1 MAKFNPKDPKAS
13 DTFCGLIQCAAQVFT
28 YRLVLGGMYNY
39 TPHCEEILEHLKAI
53 VEITEEYDRKTIE
66 V

>member
-13 DTFCGLIQCAAQVFT
+13 DIFCGLINTAAAVFT
-28 YRLVLGGMYNY
+28 YRLVLGGMYHY

-53 VEITEEYDRKTIE
+53 VEITEEYDRTKIE